1 MLMRRTLKISGE
13 QLSRENSQSTDAA
26 SVHYFLRE
34 NSRSNDAV
42 KGNCFRRVVVA
53 FLLHSV
59 MISL

>member
-1 MLMRRTLKISGE
+1 MLMRRTLKSSGE
-13 QLSRENSQSTDAA
+13 QLRRENSQSTDVA

-34 NSRSNDAV
+34 NSRSSDAV
-42 KGNCFRRVVVA
+42 KGNCFRRAVVA